1 MFNKFI
7 RYFNQNRLGV
17 ITTIIII
24 LAVIAL
30 IQLLNSFAKQNEKE
44 QYVNVIN
51 NTISSNQ
58 STSNKSSNV
67 LHTSSQITGD
77 KITDTQAKSNQNLI
91 ANFIKLCN
99 NKDAN
104 NAYTYLSANCKEEL
118 FSTVNDFKT
127 QYIDKIFNNEKT
139 YNIENWK
146 ASGNIYTYKITYI
159 ENMLASGKT
168 SNSIEDYITIVTE
181 NNTNKLNIF
190 RYITN
195 EKINKTAAN
204 NIASITVLE
213 KNVYDDYEIYKI
225 SITNNSNNTIM
236 LNRTS
241 DNGGIYVQY
250 SGSNAK
256 YTAFISEIIQSNLSI
271 NAGQTKYL
279 SIKINKVY
287 NGAIQAKS
295 MVFSDII
302 NNKNTFD
309 STSDKTQY
317 KDISNILVNF

>member
-118 FSTVNDFKT
+118 FPTVNDFKT

-146 ASGNIYTYKITYI
+146 ASG
-159 ENMLASGKT
+159 
-168 SNSIEDYITIVTE
+168 
-181 NNTNKLNIF
+181 
-190 RYITN
+190 
-195 EKINKTAAN
+195 
-204 NIASITVLE
+204 
-213 KNVYDDYEIYKI
+213 
-225 SITNNSNNTIM
+225 
-236 LNRTS
+236 
-241 DNGGIYVQY
+241 
-250 SGSNAK
+250 
-256 YTAFISEIIQSNLSI
+256 LSLI
-271 NAGQTKYL
+271 H
-279 SIKINKVY
+279 I
-287 NGAIQAKS
+287 
-295 MVFSDII
+295 
-302 NNKNTFD
+302 
-309 STSDKTQY
+309 
-317 KDISNILVNF
+317 